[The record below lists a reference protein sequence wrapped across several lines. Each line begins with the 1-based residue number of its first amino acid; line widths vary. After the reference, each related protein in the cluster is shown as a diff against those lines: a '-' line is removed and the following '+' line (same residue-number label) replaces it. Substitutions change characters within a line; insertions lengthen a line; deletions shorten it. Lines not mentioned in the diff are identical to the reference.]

1 MGLLRNLQIKEE
13 NTSFFLVLIICLAI
27 FLRFY
32 GIEHESLWND
42 ELSSCYRSSF
52 STLSEVITKGV
63 IPDVH
68 PPGFQILLFFVE
80 NSIGDS
86 AFSLRL
92 LPVIAGILTIPVL
105 FFIGRKLFDESTA
118 LLASA
123 MIAVSPVHIWLSQ
136 EARPYSILIFLT
148 TASVYL
154 LVNLITNLS
163 KRKSLGILN
172 LTAFILTG
180 IFLEYT
186 HYFGLLVY
194 LLEILILGIFSLRNK
209 KSILTIILFSIVPLL
224 AYLPWIPSLLLQ
236 TGTESYIAPPGFSNV
251 AILFFEYMGWS
262 KILLG
267 VLIVTLSAATIIN
280 QKKKRT
286 IFSRDKLVAPILWL
300 LLPLGVSLIVSYL
313 LVPVFT
319 IRNMMI
325 ALPAV
330 FLLFAAAIQIVFS
343 NSWLRK
349 VFGIAICCYMIVSL
363 VFVRKHYTEPHRN
376 QFREATAFVAENY
389 NHDGTSIIT
398 ASTWNIAYFNYYFDR
413 NPGNLSVY
421 CQTTDSSD
429 FEHVRLLNDSI
440 SLNEVWL
447 LWGHIEP
454 ESALIDSI
462 SSLFSISEYK
472 PFIGAGVWHFSNS
485 IVID

>member
-1 MGLLRNLQIKEE
+1 MDLLRYSKNRGKI
-13 NTSFFLVLIICLAI
+13 TSYLLVLIISLAI

-63 IPDVH
+63 ISDVH

-80 NSIGDS
+80 NFIGNS

-92 LPVIAGILTIPVL
+92 LPVIAGILTIPIL
-105 FFIGRKLFDESTA
+105 FYVGRKLFDESTA

-123 MIAVSPVHIWLSQ
+123 MLAVSPIHIWLSQ
-136 EARPYSILIFLT
+136 EARPYAILIFLT
-148 TASVYL
+148 TCSVYL
-154 LVNLITNLS
+154 LLNLISNLAQG
-163 KRKSLGILN
+163 KPNGIWN
-172 LTAFILTG
+172 LIGFILTG

-186 HYFGLLVY
+186 HYFGLLAY
-194 LLEILILGIFSLRNK
+194 LLEILILGVVSLKNR
-209 KSILTIILFSIVPLL
+209 KSILTILLVSIVPLL

-236 TGTESYIAPPGFSNV
+236 RGTESYIAPPEVSNV

-262 KILLG
+262 KILLAA
-267 VLIVTLSAATIIN
+267 LIITLSTATIIYHIRQREIIN
-280 QKKKRT
+280 MY
-286 IFSRDKLVAPILWL
+286 KLVAPILWI
-300 LLPLGVSLIVSYL
+300 LLPLGVSLIISYL
-313 LVPVFT
+313 MIPVFT
-319 IRNMMI
+319 TRNMMI

-330 FLLFAAAIQIVFS
+330 FLLFAAAIHIVFS
-343 NSWLRK
+343 NTRQRK
-349 VFGIAICCYMIVSL
+349 IFGISICCYMVVSL
-363 VFVRKHYTEPHRN
+363 VLVRKHYTEPHRN
-376 QFREATAFVAENY
+376 QFREATTFVADNY
-389 NHDGTSIIT
+389 NHDRTSIIT
-398 ASTWNIAYFNYYFDR
+398 AFTWNIAYFNYYFDR

-421 CQTTDSSD
+421 CQITDSSD
-429 FEHVRLLNDSI
+429 FEHIRLLNDSI

-462 SSLFSISEYK
+462 SSLFKISEYK